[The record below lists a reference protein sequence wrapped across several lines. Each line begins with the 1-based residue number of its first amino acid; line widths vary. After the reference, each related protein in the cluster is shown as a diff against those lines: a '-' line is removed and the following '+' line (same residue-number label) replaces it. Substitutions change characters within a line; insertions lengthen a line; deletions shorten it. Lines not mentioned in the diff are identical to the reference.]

1 MIRRGISI
9 DRTKVLLIFVM
20 QVKRFHSNF
29 KCRFSF
35 RFFFKAYRGDLQTL
49 LDAFKRGVP
58 VDITD
63 KFMKTPL
70 MVGLFFFSRS
80 VFSLLNSFFF
90 FLRLACAHGDLKT
103 VQFLLTCG

>member
-20 QVKRFHSNF
+20 PVKF
-29 KCRFSF
+29 KTFQFQMSIFIRFS
-35 RFFFKAYRGDLQTL
+35 FKAYRGDLQTL

-70 MVGLFFFSRS
+70 MVGQFFFSRF
-80 VFSLLNSFFF
+80 VFSLLNSFWFF
-90 FLRLACAHGDLKT
+90 F
-103 VQFLLTCG
+103 V